1 MAGKAHLAP
10 ALKVE
15 RSWRTAGVPWRRLHG
30 RFERRTDAVFE
41 FSDAILVVAVAYA
54 FERLCEKGSS

>member
-1 MAGKAHLAP
+1 M
-10 ALKVE
+10 
-15 RSWRTAGVPWRRLHG
+15 HG